1 MKTMIT
7 KLLAM
12 LMILTTLASLS
23 MGAFA
28 EEANMTAVDITIG
41 DKVFQAQFFDN
52 ETAQAFLDQMPMTL
66 EMSDLHRNEKFHD
79 LPENLPVAST
89 EQPDRMQA
97 GEIML
102 WSGNTIVLFYESFSN
117 SFGGY
122 VKLGRIEDVTGLAE
136 AVGTGS
142 VSVTYSISE

>member
-1 MKTMIT
+1 MKIMIT

-12 LMILTTLASLS
+12 LMILTTLLTLS

-28 EEANMTAVDITIG
+28 EEENMIAVDITIG

-52 ETAQAFLDQMPMTL
+52 ETVQAFLDQMPMTL
-66 EMSDLHRNEKFHD
+66 DMSDLHRNEKYHD

-89 EQPDRMQA
+89 ERPDTMHA

-102 WSGNTIVLFYESFSN
+102 WSGNTIVLFYASFSN
-117 SFGGY
+117 SYGGY
-122 VKLGRIEDVTGLAE
+122 VRLGYIEDATGLAE